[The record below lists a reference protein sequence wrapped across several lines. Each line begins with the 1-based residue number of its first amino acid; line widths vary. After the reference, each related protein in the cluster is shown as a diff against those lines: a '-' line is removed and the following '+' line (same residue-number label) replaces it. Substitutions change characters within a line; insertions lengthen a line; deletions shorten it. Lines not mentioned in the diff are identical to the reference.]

1 MIRNAGG
8 SAYVNIFF
16 FCYLIKLIIISSKEA
31 LRSILISQRLLGTT
45 EVAVFHHT
53 DCGMLTFTNDV
64 IRHKIKAEEQGNVV
78 VAEAVD
84 KIDFLTLSNLEE
96 SVKDDI
102 QFLKGSQLLKQ
113 GTHLSGWIYDVTSG
127 KVCPG

>member
-1 MIRNAGG
+1 M
-8 SAYVNIFF
+8 NIFF